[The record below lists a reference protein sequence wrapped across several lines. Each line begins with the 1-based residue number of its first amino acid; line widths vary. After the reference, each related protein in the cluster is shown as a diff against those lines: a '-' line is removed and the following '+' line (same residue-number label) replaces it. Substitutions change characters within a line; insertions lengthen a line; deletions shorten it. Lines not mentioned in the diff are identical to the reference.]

1 MRILERTLYSPHM
14 DGLYCINKVIISCGA
29 CAWKNHLNKFY
40 AQPEKFVGQTTARVG
55 WQLINPMLT
64 GA

>member
-1 MRILERTLYSPHM
+1 M